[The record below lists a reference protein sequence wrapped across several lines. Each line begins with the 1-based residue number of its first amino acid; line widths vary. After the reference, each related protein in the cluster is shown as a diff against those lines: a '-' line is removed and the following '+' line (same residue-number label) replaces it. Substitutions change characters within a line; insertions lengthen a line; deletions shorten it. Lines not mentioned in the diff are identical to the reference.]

1 MTDFAKTFII
11 FGVLLVLIGV
21 GLSFV
26 GKIPGLGKLPGDILV
41 KKENFSFENLTKI
54 TKLSTNDILDLGLRG
69 LITPE
74 AQKIIQKKI
83 LIQ

>member
-1 MTDFAKTFII
+1 MF
-11 FGVLLVLIGV
+11 LVLCIQNGQFALQESDV
-21 GLSFV
+21 NT
-26 GKIPGLGKLPGDILV
+26 IPKTAMNFFDFQ
-41 KKENFSFENLTKI
+41 KKENFSFENLTEI

>member
-1 MTDFAKTFII
+1 MF
-11 FGVLLVLIGV
+11 LVLCIQNGQFT
-21 GLSFV
+21 LQESDINT
-26 GKIPGLGKLPGDILV
+26 IPKTAMNFFDFQ
-41 KKENFSFENLTKI
+41 KKENFSFENLIKI

-83 LIQ
+83 IIQ